1 MRTSSLGPV
10 SVAAAVAF
18 VGALVLGV
26 PFGPLVLLAVALAC
40 LLMMIFMMK
49 GRHGGEGNASE
60 RRYSRRWRAPRSN
73 H

>member
-10 SVAAAVAF
+10 S
-18 VGALVLGV
+18 
-26 PFGPLVLLAVALAC
+26 VALAC

-49 GRHGGEGNASE
+49 GMHGGEGSPSE